1 MVQAVCLL
9 PFTQEPWLAPGRFS
23 MGFVVNKVALE
34 HVFLLVFLFLPYENH
49 STVALLTHIQC
60 HLGDDTTGRWR
71 PQFRDPHTTSTEQEQ
86 QQNNYL
92 FVWTGLH

>member
-1 MVQAVCLL
+1 
-9 PFTQEPWLAPGRFS
+9 
-23 MGFVVNKVALE
+23 MGFVVNKVALG

-71 PQFRDPHTTSTEQEQ
+71 PQFRDILTPLRLNKS
-86 QQNNYL
+86 NNK
-92 FVWTGLH
+92 TIICSCGLACSKSAAMMLDIEYV